1 MSVDNVRAMIGN
13 NMLRNRKKVHSK
25 LKEYYIFTING
36 DEIKY
41 IVKKEINFILL
52 FQGKE
57 QSSFT

>member
-1 MSVDNVRAMIGN
+1 MIGN
-13 NMLRNRKKVHSK
+13 NMLRNKKKVHSK